1 VRQIFPATAASTQ
14 IGPAVASA
22 VTALA
27 RLYAYPDAAGRA
39 WTRAN
44 MIASVDGAATLAGRS
59 GGLSGPGDRQLFTVL
74 RSLAD
79 VILVGAGTARAER
92 YRPVRAREAWPALRA
107 GRPPT
112 PPIAV
117 LSRALDLDTD
127 GPLLAG
133 PADAARTIVLTTQA
147 APAERRAAAAR
158 HADVIVAGKDVIAP
172 AAAIDALA
180 ERGYRRILLEGGPAL
195 LGQIADAGLLDELCL
210 TVTPLLAGGL
220 GGRIIAA
227 PGRAPAPRDTAAR
240 AVAARTAAPQ
250 TAEPQTAEPQS
261 AGPQTAT
268 TQPGFPI
275 GLSLGHVLEDD
286 GYLLCRYVRLAG

>member
-1 VRQIFPATAASTQ
+1 VRQIFPAAASGIQ

-27 RLYAYPDAAGRA
+27 RLYAYPDAPDRP

-44 MIASVDGAATLAGRS
+44 MIASVDGAANLAGRS
-59 GGLSGPGDRQLFTVL
+59 GGLSGAGDRQLFSVL

-92 YRPVRAREAWPALRA
+92 YRPVRPRDAWPALRA

-147 APAERRAAAAR
+147 APAERRAAAAT
-158 HADVIVAGKDVIAP
+158 HADVIVAGENVITP
-172 AAAIDALA
+172 AAAINALA
-180 ERGYRRILLEGGPAL
+180 GRGYRRILLEGGPTV
-195 LGQIADAGLLDELCL
+195 LGEIAEAGLLDELCL
-210 TVTPLLAGGL
+210 TVSPVLAGGP
-220 GGRIIAA
+220 GRIIAA
-227 PGRAPAPRDTAAR
+227 PGGAPAPQDA
-240 AVAARTAAPQ
+240 AARTVAPQ
-250 TAEPQTAEPQS
+250 AGVPQGAETR
-261 AGPQTAT
+261 
-268 TQPGFPI
+268 PGFPV
-275 GLSLGHVLEDD
+275 GLSLAHVLEDD
-286 GYLLCRYVRLAG
+286 GFLLCRYVRLAG

>member
-1 VRQIFPATAASTQ
+1 VRQIFPAAASSTQ

-27 RLYAYPDAAGRA
+27 RLYAYPDAADRP

-44 MIASVDGAATLAGRS
+44 MIASVDGAAAVDGRS
-59 GGLSGPGDRQLFTVL
+59 GALSGPGDRQLFSVL

-92 YRPVRAREAWPALRA
+92 YRPVRARDVWPALRV

-117 LSRALDLDTD
+117 LSGTLDLDT
-127 GPLLAG
+127 GGRLLAG

-158 HADVIVAGKDVIAP
+158 HADVIIAGEDVIAP
-172 AAAIDALA
+172 AAAIGALA
-180 ERGYRRILLEGGPAL
+180 DRGYRRILLEGGPTL
-195 LGQIADAGLLDELCL
+195 LGQVAAAGLLDELCL
-210 TVTPLLAGGL
+210 TVSPVLAGGL
-220 GGRIIAA
+220 ASRII
-227 PGRAPAPRDTAAR
+227 G
-240 AVAARTAAPQ
+240 
-250 TAEPQTAEPQS
+250 AEPR
-261 AGPQTAT
+261 
-268 TQPGFPI
+268 PGFPV

-286 GYLLCRYVRLAG
+286 GSLLCRYVRLAG